1 MSEEKPVLGLYYDE
15 RCEQMLGKKVV
26 DGAPRWL
33 INFGRLD
40 AGKSKVD
47 RFYVKN
53 LTQSTI
59 EDLEVVIES
68 LSEVGVTAEV
78 VSQKVVAELGPDGV
92 HAVDVRWSAPLGQK
106 AALCS
111 GPLLLKGLLVEKEYR
126 YA

>member
-26 DGAPRWL
+26 DGVPRWL

-40 AGKSKVD
+40 AGKSKTD

-53 LTQSTI
+53 ITQNVV
-59 EDLEVVIES
+59 EDLEVVIEP
-68 LSEVGVTAEV
+68 LSELDVKAEV
-78 VSQKVVAELGPDGV
+78 ISQKVVAKLESGEI
-92 HAVDVRWSAPLGQK
+92 HAVDIRWSAPPHQK
-106 AALCS
+106 AATCQGGLV
-111 GPLLLKGLLVEKEYR
+111 LRGLLVEKEYR